1 VIAFRGFSKRYGDIT
16 AVDDLSLEIGA
27 GEIVALLGPNGS
39 GKTTTLKAVAGLLGP
54 SQGSVLVGD
63 PLRPAVEPA
72 ARAAISFLPQRV
84 TFADAF
90 TASEIVAF
98 YCGLR
103 RVPPSRGEEV
113 LRFAALNGASDRAVR
128 GYSGG
133 MLQRL
138 GLAVAM
144 IPREAALVLDEPAE
158 GLDPTG
164 VVTFYEALQE
174 RRRAGGTVL
183 FSTHRV
189 GGIEALADRFAILIR
204 GRLVANLT
212 AAELQGRLE
221 SAGVLRLAIPE
232 RQDEALAIARDV
244 SAAASVAAGVLTVPV
259 APARRP
265 ALLDRLRA
273 GGIAITALSATERSL
288 EDLYRDLVRDADAQS
303 RDDDNEVPGGQPIS
317 AEQVFETARIP
328 DEPAK

>member
-1 VIAFRGFSKRYGDIT
+1 MIAFRGFSKRYGDIT
-16 AVDDLSLEIGA
+16 AVGDLSLEIGA

-39 GKTTTLKAVAGLLGP
+39 GKTTTLKAAAGLLAP
-54 SQGSVLVGD
+54 SQGSVVIGEPPRSAAD
-63 PLRPAVEPA
+63 PV
-72 ARAAISFLPQRV
+72 ARRAISYLPQRV

-103 RVPPSRGEEV
+103 RVPRARGGEV

-164 VVTFYEALQE
+164 VVTFYEALQQ

-204 GRLVANLT
+204 GRLVADLT

-221 SAGVLRLAIPE
+221 SAGVLRLTVRE

-244 SAAASVAAGVLTVPV
+244 SAAASLAAGVLVVPV
-259 APARRP
+259 APSGRP

-273 GGIAITALSATERSL
+273 SGIAIASLSATERSL
-288 EDLYRDLVRDADAQS
+288 EDLYRDLVREVNDDAPS
-303 RDDDNEVPGGQPIS
+303 
-317 AEQVFETARIP
+317 
-328 DEPAK
+328 